1 MLNKSDIL
9 KPFILFLAFI
19 IVVSAACQINAGG
32 PTPPARTV
40 AVSTEAAESVEAT
53 VSSAQVE
60 SETGQVTIT
69 LTEEQLTSL
78 LAAKLQTQEK
88 PFITNP
94 QVVLKEGQAEIYGQI
109 NNETVTANV
118 LIVISV
124 SVDEKGMPKLTLVSA
139 DFGPIPAPSGLTDAL
154 STMVYEGMTSSLGSA
169 ATRVKIISITI
180 SDGLMTIVA
189 VKQ

>member
-1 MLNKSDIL
+1 MLNRSDIL
-9 KPFILFLAFI
+9 KPFVLFLAFI
-19 IVVSAACQINAGG
+19 IVVSVACQINAGG
-32 PTPPARTV
+32 PTPPPTTV

-69 LTEEQLTSL
+69 LTQEQLTAL

-94 QVVLKEGQAEIYGQI
+94 QVVLKEGQAEIYGQV
-109 NNETVTANV
+109 NNDTVTANV
-118 LIVISV
+118 LMVISV

-154 STMVYEGMTSSLGSA
+154 STMVYEGMTSSFGSA

-180 SDGLMTIVA
+180 SDGLMTLVA